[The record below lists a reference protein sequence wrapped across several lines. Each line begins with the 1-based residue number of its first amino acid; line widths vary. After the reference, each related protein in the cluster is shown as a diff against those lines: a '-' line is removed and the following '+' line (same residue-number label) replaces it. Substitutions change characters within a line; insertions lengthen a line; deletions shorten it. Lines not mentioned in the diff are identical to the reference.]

1 MTHISIILAPVYCVL
16 ALVTLMKPVQ
26 VLLKLVNS
34 VADTNNL
41 VNPSAP
47 LTSTSDA
54 YDNLVDANACLNS
67 TSTKVNVNISNIIN
81 INKYSSLNKL
91 LRITCWVMKAKA
103 KILGKINKNKKE
115 SVTEE
120 IINGVDLSMAKK
132 MWLQEEQK
140 DLQRIKNFKNVSY
153 QLDLFEDEDGFWKVS
168 QK

>member
-1 MTHISIILAPVYCVL
+1 M
-16 ALVTLMKPVQ
+16 
-26 VLLKLVNS
+26 
-34 VADTNNL
+34 
-41 VNPSAP
+41 
-47 LTSTSDA
+47 
-54 YDNLVDANACLNS
+54 
-67 TSTKVNVNISNIIN
+67 SNIIN

-103 KILGKINKNKKE
+103 KFLGKINKNKNE

-120 IINGVDLSMAKK
+120 IIKGVDLSMAKK
-132 MWLQEEQK
+132 IWLQEVQK